1 MTAMKSIA
9 GGSARIFVWRD
20 RGWPDNPRVDAQEQ
34 IVTLDRRSE
43 TPSDSVVAGRSCAW
57 VSTAL
62 AADLRAQMALFAELG
77 QDPTRR
83 REGGAMPTAASGFK
97 GVVAEPR

>member
-1 MTAMKSIA
+1 MTAMKSMPVR
-9 GGSARIFVWRD
+9 SARIFVWRD
-20 RGWPDNPRVDAQEQ
+20 CGWAEEQ
-34 IVTLDRRSE
+34 IVTLDRRSK
-43 TPSDSVVAGRSCAW
+43 TPSKSGVAGRSCAW

-62 AADLRAQMALFAELG
+62 AADLRAQMALSAEPG

-97 GVVAEPR
+97 GVVVEPR